1 MDQTAALIRLLW
13 ASDDAAACLGEH
25 LRALCA
31 EVGVAAA
38 RVYVVSS
45 RPSMRG
51 DAALAETGPVQE
63 MEGRIEIPLHCGQRL
78 VGMLVFLDPR
88 PGLALE
94 PRAAEL
100 VASLAPLLAG
110 RVDHAAHLRRHQTVR
125 DFSARVSHE
134 TNNPLAVVVANL
146 DYFDHFVETLEH
158 AITPAELQHVR
169 GAIEDSRE
177 AVMRLRH
184 LSQRLN
190 RFTPSQGLGAI
201 ATDDLPIIRRGE
213 R

>member
-1 MDQTAALIRLLW
+1 MDPTAALIRLLW
-13 ASDDAAACLGEH
+13 ASDDAAACLGNH
-25 LRALCA
+25 LQALCA
-31 EVGVAAA
+31 EIGVAAA

-51 DAALAETGPVQE
+51 DAALAETGPVDATG
-63 MEGRIEIPLHCGQRL
+63 GRLEVPLHCGQRV
-78 VGMLVFLDPR
+78 VGMLVLHDSRQRLTLDER
-88 PGLALE
+88 G
-94 PRAAEL
+94 AEL
-100 VASLAPLLAG
+100 VAAIAPLLAG

-146 DYFDHFVETLEH
+146 DYFDHFVETLEG
-158 AITPAELQHVR
+158 AISESEILHVR

-190 RFTPSQGLGAI
+190 RFTPSQGLSAI
-201 ATDDLPIIRRGE
+201 ATDDLPIIRRKD
-213 R
+213 